1 MADMSGFSSG
11 NFIKA
16 DEVKEVT
23 RKGQPFVV
31 VILNEAVL
39 VKTNFNGQEGERVE
53 CEVGTQ
59 DNKER
64 AISLNRTSV
73 GNLVKEW
80 GADSNTWIGHK
91 ISLMTQMTKI
101 GKDAIYATPVE
112 GDAVMIKQG
121 VLK

>member
-1 MADMSGFSSG
+1 MDLSGFSTG

-23 RKGQPFVV
+23 RKGQPFIV
-31 VILNEAVL
+31 VITNEAVL
-39 VKTNFNGQEGERVE
+39 VKTNFNGQDGERVE
-53 CEVGTQ
+53 CEVATQ

-64 AISLNRTSV
+64 AISLNKTSV

-80 GADSNTWIGHK
+80 GGDSKNWIGHK

-112 GDAVMIKQG
+112 GDAIKIAKG
-121 VLK
+121 VRE